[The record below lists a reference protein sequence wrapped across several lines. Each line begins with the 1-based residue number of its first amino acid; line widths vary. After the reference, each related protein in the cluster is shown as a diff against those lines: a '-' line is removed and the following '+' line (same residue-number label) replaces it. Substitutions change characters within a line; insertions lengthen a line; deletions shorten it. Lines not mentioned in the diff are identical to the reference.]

1 MMMPELLGRVSD
13 DAVLSLRP
21 VLPSKVTMRLPRGRD
36 VSKMVLRVLAF
47 FVEHLF
53 QRSAAGSGACGT
65 LKSYVRS
72 PALWSSP
79 REFRY
84 VGAES
89 FKQLDGRLERRPVV
103 PKPPHPPLVG
113 DHPGP
118 IKPTAGFAE
127 RREDDGRR
135 YEIRFNQVVN
145 ILSDRPPFRSATRL
159 QISRRKALNRPP
171 DLSWNR
177 SPRGQSCRLVQG
189 VCPGYRPPIGAR
201 QRVQCLCPG
210 DS

>member
-1 MMMPELLGRVSD
+1 
-13 DAVLSLRP
+13 
-21 VLPSKVTMRLPRGRD
+21 MRLPCGRD

-47 FVEHLF
+47 LVEHLS
-53 QRSAAGSGACGT
+53 QRFPAGSGACGT

-72 PALWSSP
+72 PALWSAS
-79 REFRY
+79 REVRY
-84 VGAES
+84 VDAES
-89 FKQLDGRLERRPVV
+89 FEQLDGRLERRPVV
-103 PKPPHPPLVG
+103 PKPAHPPLVG

-145 ILSDRPPFRSATRL
+145 ILSDRPSFRSATRL
-159 QISRRKALNRPP
+159 QIPCRKSLNRPP

-177 SPRGQSCRLVQG
+177 SPRGQSCRLVEG
-189 VCPGYRPPIGAR
+189 VCPHCRSPIGAR
-201 QRVQCLCPG
+201 QRVQCLSLG